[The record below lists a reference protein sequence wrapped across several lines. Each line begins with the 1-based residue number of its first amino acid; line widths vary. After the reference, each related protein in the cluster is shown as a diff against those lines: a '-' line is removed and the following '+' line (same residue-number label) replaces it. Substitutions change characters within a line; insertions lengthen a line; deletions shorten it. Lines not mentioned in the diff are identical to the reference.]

1 MNMDL
6 GAKLKGKR
14 VFITG
19 ASSGFGAHFARL
31 AARCGAAM
39 VIGARRV
46 ARLQELASELQALG
60 APGVTVIE
68 CDVTS
73 EASVRQAFETIAA
86 TGDVLDVVVNN
97 AGLGGGG
104 ASMEQPLADFD
115 ALIATNL
122 RGVWLVANEAARRW
136 KAAGRGG
143 AIVNI
148 ASIQG
153 ERVSTGVAAYSISK
167 AGVVHMTK
175 SLALEWARYGIRV
188 NAIEPGYIHTEMTD
202 DLWDTDYG
210 RAMIKRIPMRRLGR
224 PEELDGALLLLATDA
239 GAWMT
244 GACIPVDGGHL
255 CSTL

>member
-1 MNMDL
+1 MDL

-14 VFITG
+14 VLITG

-31 AARCGAAM
+31 AARSGAAV

-46 ARLQELASELQALG
+46 SRLEALAVELEALG
-60 APGVTVIE
+60 SPLVTVVA
-68 CDVTS
+68 CDVAS
-73 EASVRQAFETIAA
+73 EASVTQAFETIAA
-86 TGDVLDVVVNN
+86 TGPLLDVVVNN
-97 AGLGGGG
+97 AGIAGGTP
-104 ASMEQPLADFD
+104 SMEQPIAQFD
-115 ALIATNL
+115 AVMSTNL
-122 RGVWLVANEAARRW
+122 RGVWLVATEAGRRW

-143 AIVNI
+143 SIVNI

-153 ERVSTGVAAYSISK
+153 ERVSPGTAAYSISK

-188 NAIEPGYIHTEMTD
+188 NAIEPGYVRTEMTD
-202 DLWDTDYG
+202 DLWETDYG
-210 RAMIKRIPMRRLGR
+210 KALIKRIPMRRLGQ
-224 PEELDGALLLLATDA
+224 PEELDGVLLLLATDA